1 MKKSSQ
7 NNTGIL
13 HISNIGPRDEGNY
26 LSNFDNESPN
36 FKAILEI
43 NRNNSSETF
52 TVILLLCGLIF
63 FCNCSF
69 FKTLN
74 KNDDSDRTRT
84 CNPLIRSQMLYP
96 LSYRVK
102 FNKYCWHVVF
112 MLKLETVFMLKLETI
127 IPILFLLTQTLDIDI
142 ILVCINWN
150 RNILFLNNYF
160 CISENRTA
168 ESFEQD
174 ELELLHHL
182 LPCSTSCFSNQL
194 LLLQY
199 RV

>member
-1 MKKSSQ
+1 
-7 NNTGIL
+7 
-13 HISNIGPRDEGNY
+13 
-26 LSNFDNESPN
+26 
-36 FKAILEI
+36 
-43 NRNNSSETF
+43 
-52 TVILLLCGLIF
+52 
-63 FCNCSF
+63 
-69 FKTLN
+69 
-74 KNDDSDRTRT
+74 
-84 CNPLIRSQMLYP
+84 
-96 LSYRVK
+96 
-102 FNKYCWHVVF
+102 

-150 RNILFLNNYF
+150 RNILFLNIHF
-160 CISENRTA
+160 CISENRMA

-199 RV
+199 IWYK